1 MRAGRG
7 GGYRLR
13 MNVDGRPELRVR
25 LPATPE
31 SVGRARALTNEWCM
45 RHTSLDGRLGD
56 VLIAVTEAVANVVV
70 HAYPDGGEGEFE
82 LVLRDDHGR
91 LIVTV
96 RDDGV
101 GYYLPSANPGLG
113 SGLLVI
119 QRACDSSAIDAAEPG
134 TIVTMRFRIPA
145 SS

>member
-1 MRAGRG
+1 MDA
-7 GGYRLR
+7 
-13 MNVDGRPELRVR
+13 DGRAELRVR

-31 SVGRARALTNEWCM
+31 SVGRARAVTDEWCS
-45 RHTSLDGRLGD
+45 RYAGLDGRRHD

-70 HAYPDGGEGEFE
+70 HAYPDGTAGEFE
-82 LVLRDDHGR
+82 LVLLDDNGR

-96 RDDGV
+96 RDEGV
-101 GYYLPSANPGLG
+101 GYYVPSATPGLG

-134 TIVTMRFRIPA
+134 TIVTMRFRTPA
-145 SS
+145 TS

>member
-1 MRAGRG
+1 MSA
-7 GGYRLR
+7 
-13 MNVDGRPELRVR
+13 DGRAELRLR

-31 SVGRARALTNEWCM
+31 SVGRARALTAEWCA
-45 RHTSLDGRLGD
+45 RHVHMDGRTPD
-56 VLIAVTEAVANVVV
+56 ILIAVTEAAANVVV
-70 HAYPDGGEGEFE
+70 HAYPDGGGDFE

-96 RDDGV
+96 RDEGV
-101 GYYLPSANPGLG
+101 GYYVPSPNPGLG
-113 SGLLVI
+113 TGLLVI

-145 SS
+145 PG